1 MKAVSCD
8 QRKRGHKGLGPRSPT
23 GPCMAPCILTPL
35 IDCSL
40 FAKTSIIALNSSGW
54 ERLLSSW
61 KCLHLCMRVCP
72 LSCVRL
78 FDTLW
83 TATHQ
88 APLSMEFSRQAHLG
102 GLSFPTPKD
111 LPDPGIEPTL
121 SVYQLSK

>member
-8 QRKRGHKGLGPRSPT
+8 QRKRGHKGPGARSPT
-23 GPCMAPCILTPL
+23 GPCMAPCILMPL

-40 FAKTSIIALNSSGW
+40 FAKTSIILLNSSGW

-83 TATHQ
+83 TAARQ

-102 GLSFPTPKD
+102 GFSFPTPKD